1 MGEEQAGDG
10 RRQGGVAGK
19 VVALAVAAAAVLLIP
34 LIRLTSGQGWGSNP
48 MLATYILSGSILA
61 GEAAVIILLRT
72 ARTRYTVERQI
83 RQNRDV
89 HEYVILWNRP
99 RWVLYTPAMLTAVLF
114 GVLLKLRDW
123 GLFPQAATPEL
134 LGGIWVA
141 ICFVVVLVEQ
151 YHMSIKVVLIAVPS
165 VGVVLLA
172 LHLVGYADEAVGLL
186 RYLAV
191 DVPPKLYFMAAFVI
205 GFVLFLGWLHGLF
218 HYVAIT
224 PNVAD
229 LQRGLTET
237 GRQVKNEDYD
247 VEFDATDVVERWLFG
262 FGRIILTFKDPAR
275 PPLVYFVPHASK
287 VDEKI
292 RRVRSVTAI
301 DRQPDGA
308 QPA

>member
-172 LHLVGYADEAVGLL
+172 LHLVGYADEAVG
-186 RYLAV
+186 
-191 DVPPKLYFMAAFVI
+191 KLYFMAAFVI

-262 FGRIILTFKDPAR
+262 FAAGLLRAPRLEGGREDTPRAERHGHR
-275 PPLVYFVPHASK
+275 PPA
-287 VDEKI
+287 
-292 RRVRSVTAI
+292 
-301 DRQPDGA
+301 
-308 QPA
+308 